1 MVKLPLEALAMA
13 SSLEKPIRGEIAADH
28 ARAVFAARDVAHLSV
43 GAAGLFILTVAVIRT
58 GGIRRI
64 LHIGRA
70 GRAGGIRTGRIGDR
84 LEIVGRRQ
92 PRGLHI
98 IVDFTADEAFAYF

>member
-1 MVKLPLEALAMA
+1 MVKLPLEALATA
-13 SSLEKPIRGEIAADH
+13 SLLEKPIREKSPLTMPG
-28 ARAVFAARDVAHLSV
+28 AVFAARDVAHLSV
-43 GAAGLFILTVAVIRT
+43 GATGLFILTGAVIRT